1 MTESGSNKTIAKNSI
16 FLYIR
21 SFLIM
26 VVSLYSSR
34 IILEALGIDD
44 YGLYGAIG
52 SVVAMFIMINGV
64 LSAGTSR
71 FLTFELGKGDNEK
84 LKKTFSASFILHVG
98 LAIILFI
105 LLETIGL
112 WFVNHKLNI
121 LEGRN
126 YAANVVYQLSVLTS
140 VFSLTQVPY
149 TACIIA
155 HEKMNVYAYVGI
167 AEVTFKLALIFLLL
181 YVPFTDN
188 LIAYAMILALWTIG
202 LQIWYRFYC
211 HKHFEESH
219 LKIVRDRDIY
229 KNMLSYSA
237 WDFIGQFCVTGN
249 SQGLNILLNM
259 FFGVTINA
267 ARSVAYQVETAIT
280 QFSTNFLT
288 AVNPQI
294 TKSYAQED
302 HTRFLQLITESSKF
316 SFYLLFMLSLPV
328 FLEAPYILKI
338 WLVEV
343 PETSVSFLRFAVF
356 YGVFRIVMRPIITGT
371 HATGKIKY
379 LNLTS
384 GLYSAATFLT
394 VLYVAYKLGA
404 PYWVCFIVHTFNG
417 IIAGF
422 FEFKSLHR
430 NVYFNS
436 KQIII
441 QIIFKPWLICL
452 LASIPVFIIHFLLV
466 ESFVR
471 TLLICIASLFLIGGS
486 TYLWGLNVKQREKV
500 KSIIFTRFK
509 TNAQH

>member
-1 MTESGSNKTIAKNSI
+1 MADVGSNKTIAKNSI

-26 VVSLYSSR
+26 AVSLYSSR

-71 FLTFELGKGDNEK
+71 FLTFELGKGDNER
-84 LKKTFSASFILHVG
+84 LKKTFSASFILHIC
-98 LAIILFI
+98 LAFILFI

-121 LEGRN
+121 PEGRN
-126 YAANVVYQLSVLTS
+126 YAANVVYQLSILTS

-149 TACIIA
+149 TASIIA
-155 HEKMNVYAYVGI
+155 HEKMTVYAYVGI
-167 AEVTFKLALIFLLL
+167 AEVTFKLALVFLLL
-181 YVPFTDN
+181 YIPFTDN
-188 LIAYAMILALWTIG
+188 LIAYAFILALWTIG
-202 LQIWYRFYC
+202 LQIWYRYYC
-211 HKHFEESH
+211 HKHFEECH
-219 LKIVRDRDIY
+219 LKIVKDKDIY

-267 ARSVAYQVETAIT
+267 ARAVAYQVETAIT

-294 TKSYAQED
+294 TKSYAQGD
-302 HTRFLQLITESSKF
+302 TNRFFQLITESSKF
-316 SFYLLFMLSLPV
+316 SFYLLFMLSLPA
-328 FLEAPYILKI
+328 FLEAPYILKL

-343 PETSVSFLRFAVF
+343 PETSVSFLRFALF
-356 YGVFRIVMRPIITGT
+356 YGVFRIVTRPIITGT
-371 HATGKIKY
+371 HATGNIKY

-384 GLYSAATFLT
+384 GLYSAGTFLLLT
-394 VLYVAYKLGA
+394 YIAYKLGA
-404 PYWVCFIVHTFNG
+404 PYWACFLVQAFNG
-417 IIAGF
+417 VILTI
-422 FEFKSLHR
+422 FEFKS
-430 NVYFNS
+430 
-436 KQIII
+436 
-441 QIIFKPWLICL
+441 
-452 LASIPVFIIHFLLV
+452 
-466 ESFVR
+466 
-471 TLLICIASLFLIGGS
+471 
-486 TYLWGLNVKQREKV
+486 
-500 KSIIFTRFK
+500 
-509 TNAQH
+509 

>member
-1 MTESGSNKTIAKNSI
+1 MGETGSNKTIAKNSI

-26 VVSLYSSR
+26 AVSLYSSR
-34 IILEALGIDD
+34 IVLEALGIDD

-64 LSAGTSR
+64 LAAGTSR
-71 FLTFELGKGDNEK
+71 FLTFELGKGDNER
-84 LKKTFSASFILHVG
+84 LKKTFSASFILHVC

-121 LEGRN
+121 PDGRN
-126 YAANVVYQLSVLTS
+126 YAANVVYQLSILTS

-149 TACIIA
+149 TASIIA

-167 AEVTFKLALIFLLL
+167 AEVTFKLALIFMLL
-181 YVPFTDN
+181 YLPFTDK

-202 LQIWYRFYC
+202 LQIWYRYYC

-219 LKIVRDRDIY
+219 LRIVKDKDIY

-249 SQGLNILLNM
+249 SQGLNVLLNM

-267 ARSVAYQVETAIT
+267 ARSVAYQVETAIN

-302 HTRFLQLITESSKF
+302 HTRFIQLITESAKF
-316 SFYLLFMLSLPV
+316 SFYLLFMFSLPV

-356 YGVFRIVMRPIITGT
+356 YGVFRIVTRPITTGT

-394 VLYVAYKLGA
+394 FIYIAYKLGM
-404 PYWVCFIVHTFNG
+404 PYWICFIIQAFNG
-417 IIAGF
+417 IILTF
-422 FEFKSLHR
+422 FEFKSLHK
-430 NVYFNS
+430 NVDFNIHS
-436 KQIII
+436 MIKSTILR
-441 QIIFKPWLICL
+441 PWSICL
-452 LASIPVFIIHFLLV
+452 LATLPIAAANYYLE
-466 ESFVR
+466 ESFIKLV
-471 TLLICIASLFLIGGS
+471 LICVLSIIFIGGS
-486 TYLWGLNVKQREKV
+486 CYMWGLNELQRK
-500 KSIIFTRFK
+500 KISAYIIAKLKRNGK
-509 TNAQH
+509 H